1 MSGLLL
7 TPDNL
12 RRQRQSFCRGDGLQG
27 ASPGRSSSSSLI
39 RSSAGGCW
47 LPLPSLCRKYS
58 VNWDE
63 PTPPPHEQ
71 VIQKPLR
78 WSRSRTCSHTKKAD
92 ANMAERSA
100 KGGAEKRLRRVPYL
114 HRVQAT
120 AAAEREATE
129 VGGSWVPAG
138 GQRRREELSHLGKN
152 LLDHSTVGANTD
164 PLPQLWSHVNHKT
177 LRTGACAAPLRPP
190 GLQLGL
196 QRGQLEEAGL
206 LVQQRELLQR
216 SDKQHN
222 VHSDAVKE
230 LHISVDQSRAVMP
243 SLPCRQPQG

>member
-1 MSGLLL
+1 M
-7 TPDNL
+7 
-12 RRQRQSFCRGDGLQG
+12 
-27 ASPGRSSSSSLI
+27 I
-39 RSSAGGCW
+39 RSSAGGRW

-63 PTPPPHEQ
+63 STPPPHEQ

-92 ANMAERSA
+92 GNMTERSA
-100 KGGAEKRLRRVPYL
+100 TGGAGERLRRVPYL

-120 AAAEREATE
+120 AAAEWEATE
-129 VGGSWVPAG
+129 VRGSWVPAG
-138 GQRRREELSHLGKN
+138 VQRRREELSRLGEN
-152 LLDHSTVGANTD
+152 LLDHGTVGANTD
-164 PLPQLWSHVNHKT
+164 PLAQLWSHVNHET

-216 SDKQHN
+216 SHKRHN
-222 VHSDAVKE
+222 IHSDAVKE
-230 LHISVDQSRAVMP
+230 LHTGVDQSRAVMP
-243 SLPCRQPQG
+243 SLPRRQPQG